1 MSGQPK
7 WTRDQQ
13 RALDAR
19 GHTVLVSAA
28 AGSGKTAVLTE
39 RAVRRMLDPAD
50 PISADRLLVV
60 TFTRDAARE
69 MKQRMVKKL
78 AERIAADPADPAPRR
93 QRQLLDRALIGTI
106 DSLCLELLRQNW
118 QQLGL
123 PAAFRVGDSQELS
136 QMREEAVGAALE
148 AAYAADTPAFRQL
161 AALLAERRGDQS
173 LSDTVLR
180 VLDFARTH
188 PFYLGWLDSKL
199 KLYEEFPE
207 PASSV
212 WGQILTEYAAEL
224 AERLCGIGDAAVGLI
239 GKDPEFENYLPAFS
253 GDREFLSRLSRSLAA
268 REWDGT
274 RSLLHSYAPVRL
286 GRLKKGVDPGTQQ
299 LLKRQRERIKDGI
312 ARLRDK
318 IFSAGLAD
326 FREDIDDLTPKLRY
340 LFALVRETDGLLQN
354 QKRQSGVF
362 DFSDLEQF
370 AAGLLMQPE
379 GEGFSRTPLALELG
393 EKFDEIMVDEYQDV
407 NAVQD
412 MIINALSDGRNL
424 FLVGDVKQ
432 SIYRF
437 RQAQPEIFLRRSER
451 YRGRPRDLPG
461 APELITLGGNFRS
474 RQEITGA
481 VNRIFEP
488 LMSRRIGELVY
499 DENHRLEAMADFPP
513 DGDAGMRMLLLETGG
528 LSADGALAAEAKT
541 VAGEIR
547 ALLDGNTMISD
558 GGTLRPLVPGDIAV
572 LLRSPRGRAELFR
585 QALDEQGIEAF
596 TRAEGG
602 FLTTREIASMLCL
615 LRALRNPTLDI
626 ELIGAMLS
634 PLFGFTDDEIAAI
647 RLVRRKVPFF
657 TALTEAAEQGGHPAE
672 FLETFEALR
681 RRALTVSA
689 AQLITEIYAR
699 TGFDLLCRAM
709 PGGKQRFANLS
720 RLAQIAGDYH
730 QRGFR
735 GLTMFLRVIDRLTE
749 RGEELPAAYVGEGS
763 NAVTI
768 TSIHSSK
775 GLEWPVV
782 FLADAGRRHSF
793 YRHDLNAP
801 TILHSELGFACVR
814 RDEVQKKQFATVP
827 LEAVRLESERA
838 MLSEELRV
846 LYVAMT
852 RAKERLIVTA
862 ALKKAGEQLDGYDAD
877 ARSGPLS
884 PAEVREGHDYASWIL
899 MALARQGSLS
909 SALRF
914 EKPVAGVRL
923 SLGFLEEKRQ
933 AGSTR
938 EPRLS
943 PGFPGGERQAGSPQE
958 AQLSLFEKQAPPPAE
973 ADEALAE
980 ELVRRA
986 AFSYPCGKAAQTPA
1000 KLAVSALTH
1009 PQGGE
1014 NRFLAAPAFLGRGTP
1029 GSERGSAAHA
1039 FMQYCDYRAAAT
1051 DPSAE
1056 LSRLREQGILSVRQA
1071 DLVDLRQIEAFFQSS
1086 LAERIFSAG
1095 RVLRE
1100 FAFMVPAERCPSVRG
1115 LAAGEGES
1123 PMLQGIA
1130 DCIFF
1135 EEDSAVLIDYK
1146 TDRVKEMSVLA
1157 ERYRGQLS
1165 LYREMLAEVLPV
1177 PVRECRIWSFA
1188 LGRETEVEFTGKFH

>member
-286 GRLKKGVDPGTQQ
+286 GRLKKGADPGTQQ

-326 FREDIDDLTPKLRY
+326 FREDIDDLTPKLRC

-709 PGGKQRFANLS
+709 PGGKQRFVNLS

-933 AGSTR
+933 AGS
-938 EPRLS
+938 
-943 PGFPGGERQAGSPQE
+943 PQE

-1056 LSRLREQGILSVRQA
+1056 LSRLREQGILSARQA

-1100 FAFMVPAERCPSVRG
+1100 FAFMVPAERCPSARG

>member
-286 GRLKKGVDPGTQQ
+286 GRLKKGADPGTQQ

-326 FREDIDDLTPKLRY
+326 FREDIDDLTPKLRC

-393 EKFDEIMVDEYQDV
+393 EKFDEIMVD
-407 NAVQD
+407 
-412 MIINALSDGRNL
+412 
-424 FLVGDVKQ
+424 
-432 SIYRF
+432 
-437 RQAQPEIFLRRSER
+437 
-451 YRGRPRDLPG
+451 
-461 APELITLGGNFRS
+461 
-474 RQEITGA
+474 
-481 VNRIFEP
+481 
-488 LMSRRIGELVY
+488 
-499 DENHRLEAMADFPP
+499 
-513 DGDAGMRMLLLETGG
+513 
-528 LSADGALAAEAKT
+528 
-541 VAGEIR
+541 
-547 ALLDGNTMISD
+547 
-558 GGTLRPLVPGDIAV
+558 
-572 LLRSPRGRAELFR
+572 
-585 QALDEQGIEAF
+585 
-596 TRAEGG
+596 
-602 FLTTREIASMLCL
+602 
-615 LRALRNPTLDI
+615 
-626 ELIGAMLS
+626 
-634 PLFGFTDDEIAAI
+634 
-647 RLVRRKVPFF
+647 
-657 TALTEAAEQGGHPAE
+657 
-672 FLETFEALR
+672 
-681 RRALTVSA
+681 
-689 AQLITEIYAR
+689 
-699 TGFDLLCRAM
+699 
-709 PGGKQRFANLS
+709 
-720 RLAQIAGDYH
+720 
-730 QRGFR
+730 
-735 GLTMFLRVIDRLTE
+735 
-749 RGEELPAAYVGEGS
+749 
-763 NAVTI
+763 
-768 TSIHSSK
+768 
-775 GLEWPVV
+775 
-782 FLADAGRRHSF
+782 
-793 YRHDLNAP
+793 
-801 TILHSELGFACVR
+801 
-814 RDEVQKKQFATVP
+814 
-827 LEAVRLESERA
+827 
-838 MLSEELRV
+838 
-846 LYVAMT
+846 
-852 RAKERLIVTA
+852 
-862 ALKKAGEQLDGYDAD
+862 
-877 ARSGPLS
+877 
-884 PAEVREGHDYASWIL
+884 
-899 MALARQGSLS
+899 
-909 SALRF
+909 
-914 EKPVAGVRL
+914 
-923 SLGFLEEKRQ
+923 
-933 AGSTR
+933 
-938 EPRLS
+938 
-943 PGFPGGERQAGSPQE
+943 
-958 AQLSLFEKQAPPPAE
+958 
-973 ADEALAE
+973 
-980 ELVRRA
+980 
-986 AFSYPCGKAAQTPA
+986 
-1000 KLAVSALTH
+1000 
-1009 PQGGE
+1009 
-1014 NRFLAAPAFLGRGTP
+1014 
-1029 GSERGSAAHA
+1029 
-1039 FMQYCDYRAAAT
+1039 
-1051 DPSAE
+1051 
-1056 LSRLREQGILSVRQA
+1056 
-1071 DLVDLRQIEAFFQSS
+1071 
-1086 LAERIFSAG
+1086 
-1095 RVLRE
+1095 
-1100 FAFMVPAERCPSVRG
+1100 
-1115 LAAGEGES
+1115 
-1123 PMLQGIA
+1123 
-1130 DCIFF
+1130 
-1135 EEDSAVLIDYK
+1135 
-1146 TDRVKEMSVLA
+1146 
-1157 ERYRGQLS
+1157 
-1165 LYREMLAEVLPV
+1165 
-1177 PVRECRIWSFA
+1177 
-1188 LGRETEVEFTGKFH
+1188 

>member
-1 MSGQPK
+1 M
-7 WTRDQQ
+7 
-13 RALDAR
+13 
-19 GHTVLVSAA
+19 
-28 AGSGKTAVLTE
+28 
-39 RAVRRMLDPAD
+39 
-50 PISADRLLVV
+50 
-60 TFTRDAARE
+60 
-69 MKQRMVKKL
+69 
-78 AERIAADPADPAPRR
+78 
-93 QRQLLDRALIGTI
+93 
-106 DSLCLELLRQNW
+106 
-118 QQLGL
+118 
-123 PAAFRVGDSQELS
+123 
-136 QMREEAVGAALE
+136 
-148 AAYAADTPAFRQL
+148 
-161 AALLAERRGDQS
+161 
-173 LSDTVLR
+173 
-180 VLDFARTH
+180 
-188 PFYLGWLDSKL
+188 
-199 KLYEEFPE
+199 
-207 PASSV
+207 
-212 WGQILTEYAAEL
+212 TEYAAEL

-286 GRLKKGVDPGTQQ
+286 GRLKKGADPGTQQ

-326 FREDIDDLTPKLRY
+326 FREDIDDLTPKLRC

-681 RRALTVSA
+681 RR
-689 AQLITEIYAR
+689 R
-699 TGFDLLCRAM
+699 PD
-709 PGGKQRFANLS
+709 
-720 RLAQIAGDYH
+720 
-730 QRGFR
+730 
-735 GLTMFLRVIDRLTE
+735 
-749 RGEELPAAYVGEGS
+749 
-763 NAVTI
+763 
-768 TSIHSSK
+768 
-775 GLEWPVV
+775 
-782 FLADAGRRHSF
+782 
-793 YRHDLNAP
+793 
-801 TILHSELGFACVR
+801 
-814 RDEVQKKQFATVP
+814 
-827 LEAVRLESERA
+827 
-838 MLSEELRV
+838 
-846 LYVAMT
+846 
-852 RAKERLIVTA
+852 
-862 ALKKAGEQLDGYDAD
+862 
-877 ARSGPLS
+877 
-884 PAEVREGHDYASWIL
+884 
-899 MALARQGSLS
+899 
-909 SALRF
+909 
-914 EKPVAGVRL
+914 
-923 SLGFLEEKRQ
+923 
-933 AGSTR
+933 
-938 EPRLS
+938 
-943 PGFPGGERQAGSPQE
+943 GERRTA
-958 AQLSLFEKQAPPPAE
+958 
-973 ADEALAE
+973 
-980 ELVRRA
+980 
-986 AFSYPCGKAAQTPA
+986 
-1000 KLAVSALTH
+1000 
-1009 PQGGE
+1009 
-1014 NRFLAAPAFLGRGTP
+1014 
-1029 GSERGSAAHA
+1029 
-1039 FMQYCDYRAAAT
+1039 DYRNLR
-1051 DPSAE
+1051 PH
-1056 LSRLREQGILSVRQA
+1056 RL
-1071 DLVDLRQIEAFFQSS
+1071 
-1086 LAERIFSAG
+1086 
-1095 RVLRE
+1095 
-1100 FAFMVPAERCPSVRG
+1100 
-1115 LAAGEGES
+1115 
-1123 PMLQGIA
+1123 
-1130 DCIFF
+1130 
-1135 EEDSAVLIDYK
+1135 
-1146 TDRVKEMSVLA
+1146 
-1157 ERYRGQLS
+1157 
-1165 LYREMLAEVLPV
+1165 
-1177 PVRECRIWSFA
+1177 
-1188 LGRETEVEFTGKFH
+1188 

>member
-1 MSGQPK
+1 M
-7 WTRDQQ
+7 
-13 RALDAR
+13 
-19 GHTVLVSAA
+19 
-28 AGSGKTAVLTE
+28 
-39 RAVRRMLDPAD
+39 
-50 PISADRLLVV
+50 
-60 TFTRDAARE
+60 
-69 MKQRMVKKL
+69 
-78 AERIAADPADPAPRR
+78 
-93 QRQLLDRALIGTI
+93 
-106 DSLCLELLRQNW
+106 
-118 QQLGL
+118 
-123 PAAFRVGDSQELS
+123 
-136 QMREEAVGAALE
+136 
-148 AAYAADTPAFRQL
+148 
-161 AALLAERRGDQS
+161 
-173 LSDTVLR
+173 
-180 VLDFARTH
+180 
-188 PFYLGWLDSKL
+188 
-199 KLYEEFPE
+199 
-207 PASSV
+207 
-212 WGQILTEYAAEL
+212 
-224 AERLCGIGDAAVGLI
+224 
-239 GKDPEFENYLPAFS
+239 
-253 GDREFLSRLSRSLAA
+253 
-268 REWDGT
+268 
-274 RSLLHSYAPVRL
+274 RL

-326 FREDIDDLTPKLRY
+326 FREDIDDLTPKLRC

-933 AGSTR
+933 ASSTR

-1056 LSRLREQGILSVRQA
+1056 LSRLREQGILSARQA

-1100 FAFMVPAERCPSVRG
+1100 FAFMVPAERCPSARG

>member
-1 MSGQPK
+1 
-7 WTRDQQ
+7 
-13 RALDAR
+13 
-19 GHTVLVSAA
+19 
-28 AGSGKTAVLTE
+28 
-39 RAVRRMLDPAD
+39 
-50 PISADRLLVV
+50 
-60 TFTRDAARE
+60 
-69 MKQRMVKKL
+69 
-78 AERIAADPADPAPRR
+78 
-93 QRQLLDRALIGTI
+93 
-106 DSLCLELLRQNW
+106 
-118 QQLGL
+118 
-123 PAAFRVGDSQELS
+123 
-136 QMREEAVGAALE
+136 
-148 AAYAADTPAFRQL
+148 
-161 AALLAERRGDQS
+161 
-173 LSDTVLR
+173 
-180 VLDFARTH
+180 
-188 PFYLGWLDSKL
+188 
-199 KLYEEFPE
+199 
-207 PASSV
+207 
-212 WGQILTEYAAEL
+212 
-224 AERLCGIGDAAVGLI
+224 
-239 GKDPEFENYLPAFS
+239 
-253 GDREFLSRLSRSLAA
+253 
-268 REWDGT
+268 
-274 RSLLHSYAPVRL
+274 
-286 GRLKKGVDPGTQQ
+286 
-299 LLKRQRERIKDGI
+299 
-312 ARLRDK
+312 
-318 IFSAGLAD
+318 
-326 FREDIDDLTPKLRY
+326 
-340 LFALVRETDGLLQN
+340 
-354 QKRQSGVF
+354 
-362 DFSDLEQF
+362 
-370 AAGLLMQPE
+370 
-379 GEGFSRTPLALELG
+379 
-393 EKFDEIMVDEYQDV
+393 MVDEYQDV

-585 QALDEQGIEAF
+585 QALDEQEIEAF

-1056 LSRLREQGILSVRQA
+1056 LSRLREQGILSARQA